1 MRYNILMNLNTQQIV
16 LLCLL
21 VSFVTSI
28 STGITVVSL
37 MQQTP
42 EPVTQTIN
50 RVIERTVE
58 TVTQQPVEDI
68 KNIISQKPS
77 EPKKEV
83 VTVVVNQED
92 QSINAV
98 SKNENSVARIFINN
112 KSEDFVTMGMIL
124 NQAGDILVDKRM
136 VDKRTTYLAS
146 FEQGKF
152 PVKFSSGSET
162 NDFVILKIQ
171 GDNPNTFTP
180 ATWGD
185 SGGLKLAQSVIS
197 LSGSRQ
203 TSIATGE
210 IESLNKDTEG
220 NLTFINTSVSAQNVL
235 TGSILLNLQ
244 GDVIGFRT
252 AIFEDKTLFIPV
264 DILKDQIIPASA

>member
-1 MRYNILMNLNTQQIV
+1 MNLNTQQIV

-28 STGITVVSL
+28 ATGITVVSL

-58 TVTQQPVEDI
+58 TVTQQPVQDI

-98 SKNENSVARIFINN
+98 EKNENSVARIFLNT
-112 KSEDFVTMGMIL
+112 KGEEFVTMGIIL
-124 NQAGDILVDKRM
+124 NQAGDILADRRM
-136 VDKRTTYLAS
+136 IDRRNTYLAS
-146 FEQGKF
+146 LGQNKY
-152 PVKFSSGSET
+152 PVKYAPGSET

-171 GDNPNTFTP
+171 GENPNNFSP
-180 ATWGD
+180 AIWGD
-185 SGGLKLAQSVIS
+185 SDNLKLAQSVIS

-203 TSIATGE
+203 TSVATGE
-210 IESLNKDTEG
+210 IESLNKNAEG
-220 NLTFINTSVSAQNVL
+220 ALVNINTSVNPQNVL

-244 GDVIGFRT
+244 GLVIGFRVSVN
-252 AIFEDKTLFIPV
+252 EDKTIFMPIN
-264 DILKDQIIPASA
+264 ILKNQIIPAA